1 MFALFRTA
9 VGFHETAYGPKYTTR
24 FERVGRYPTLGQCR
38 AAARAA
44 GPGSY
49 EVHGTAGR
57 HRAKKVTEIEV
68 LERVAPLPAPLARSV
83 RAVCHN

>member
-1 MFALFRTA
+1 MFCLFRTV
-9 VGFHETAYGPKYTTR
+9 VGVRTTAYGPVYGTT
-24 FERVGRYPTLGQCR
+24 FQKVGDYPTLGQCR

-44 GPGSY
+44 GPGRY
-49 EVHGTAGR
+49 EVHGTAGK